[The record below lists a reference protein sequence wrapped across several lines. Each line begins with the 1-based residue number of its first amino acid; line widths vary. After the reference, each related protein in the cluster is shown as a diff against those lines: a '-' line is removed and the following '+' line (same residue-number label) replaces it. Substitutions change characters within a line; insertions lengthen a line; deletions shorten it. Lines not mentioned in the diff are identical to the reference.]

1 MIPCTKPGCRRWFRN
16 KSGLTQHVNVYH
28 PVFPPINIPAQV
40 EQPDQVPSPEEEQFQ
55 FRPDDDDYSDPSTSP
70 SNPTLLAEFVGQGDK
85 YYRNYHPNLTGQPCD
100 SSGNPLPVGQSSP
113 QTPSEKQPNDWSPYS
128 SRLEFELADFLFTR
142 SQMSAANINEL
153 LDLWNA
159 TLLGAG
165 SQPVFKDSAEM
176 YKTIDR
182 TILGDVQWENFC
194 ISYTGERPTD
204 NVPSWM
210 NAAYDIWFRDPK
222 DVIRDML
229 SRPDFSRDMD
239 YRPFRE
245 YESATDKRQWE
256 DFMSGDWAWTQAD
269 IISRDSTTH
278 GSTFVPIILGSDK
291 TTVSVATG
299 QNDYYPLYLSIGNMS
314 NKVRRAHRNSV
325 ALIAFLAIP
334 HTDKEHA
341 PTDTFRQFRRQL
353 FHSSLA
359 YILRNLKPAMTKPT
373 VMQFGDGH
381 YRRVIFG
388 LGPYIADY
396 EEQVLLACIVRG
408 WCAKCL
414 AMRQELDTDALYRS
428 REHAEALI
436 EEFDLKT
443 LRDAYGIV
451 GDTIPFTSSF
461 PRADIYQ
468 LIAPDILH
476 QIIKGTFKDHL
487 VEWVESYLKTVHGTT
502 KANAILDDI
511 DRRIAAV
518 APFAGLRRFPEGRHF
533 KQWTGNDS
541 KALMKVYLPAIEGH
555 VPTEIV
561 RTFRALLEFTYLVRR
576 NVLTEETLV
585 AVQDTIDRFHKYREI
600 FRQSGTIQT
609 FSLPRQHAMKHYPDL
624 IRLFGAPNGLCTSI
638 TESKHIDAVK
648 DPYRRTNRNKPLGQ
662 MLIIN
667 QRLDKL
673 AASRRD
679 FNERGMLEG
688 NCLTATMQLLSTQDG
703 RENGGTSQVLGS
715 GPRNEDNGEAVDC
728 PTSIEA
734 HVELAR
740 TTQMKRAR
748 TVTDLAIELGLS
760 RLPTILEEFLL
771 QQADAEDYRDLCD
784 IPLSERPIYGNKITV
799 VNSAAALFYA
809 PSDISGI
816 GGMRREYIRSCHSW
830 QNGPPR
836 YDCAFVNT
844 NPGLKGM
851 HGLDVVR
858 ILGFFSFVSQSKRY
872 PCAVVQWFDRVG
884 DDPDVDTGMWIVRP
898 ALTANRH
905 PATAVIH
912 VDTIYRAAHLVP
924 LYGTHPI
931 PRTIKPH
938 HSYDAFTTFYVNRF
952 IDHHAFSLLSDSYL

>member
-1 MIPCTKPGCRRWFRN
+1 M
-16 KSGLTQHVNVYH
+16 
-28 PVFPPINIPAQV
+28 
-40 EQPDQVPSPEEEQFQ
+40 
-55 FRPDDDDYSDPSTSP
+55 
-70 SNPTLLAEFVGQGDK
+70 
-85 YYRNYHPNLTGQPCD
+85 YYLTGQPCD

-113 QTPSEKQPNDWSPYS
+113 QTPSEKQPNDWLPYS

-159 TLLGAG
+159 TLLSAG
-165 SQPVFKDSAEM
+165 SQPIFKDSTEM

-182 TILGDVQWENFC
+182 TIL
-194 ISYTGERPTD
+194 
-204 NVPSWM
+204 
-210 NAAYDIWFRDPK
+210 
-222 DVIRDML
+222 DVICDML
-229 SRPDFSRDMD
+229 SRPDFSKDMD

-278 GSTFVPIILGSDK
+278 GSTFIPIILGSDK
-291 TTVSVATG
+291 MTVSVTTG

-314 NKVRRAHRNSV
+314 NKVRRAHCNSV
-325 ALIAFLAIP
+325 ALITFLAIP

-341 PTDTFRQFRRQL
+341 PTNTFQQFCRQL

-373 VMQFGDGH
+373 VMWFGDGH
-381 YRRVIFG
+381 YRHVIFG

-408 WCAKCL
+408 WCVKCL

-428 REHAEALI
+428 RKHAEALI

-443 LRDAYGIV
+443 LQDAYGIV

-461 PRADIYQ
+461 PCADIYQ
-468 LIAPDILH
+468 LITPDILH

-518 APFAGLRRFPEGRHF
+518 VPFAGLRRFPEGRHF

-555 VPTEIV
+555 VPMEIV

-600 FRQSGTIQT
+600 FHQSGTIQT

-624 IRLFGAPNGLCTSI
+624 IRLFGVPNGLCTSI

-688 NCLTATMQLLSTQDG
+688 NCLTATMQLLSTQ
-703 RENGGTSQVLGS
+703 GS
-715 GPRNEDNGEAVDC
+715 GPCNEDNGEAVDC

-748 TVTDLAIELGLS
+748 TMTDLAIELGLS
-760 RLPTILEEFLL
+760 HLPTILEEFLL
-771 QQADAEDYRDLCD
+771 QQADTEDYRNLCD

-816 GGMRREYIRSCHSW
+816 GGMRCEYIRSCHSW

-851 HGLDVVR
+851 HGLDVVH

-872 PCAVVQWFDRVG
+872 PCAVVQWFDRVR
-884 DDPDVDTGMWIVRP
+884 DDPDVDTGMWILCTMP
-898 ALTANRH
+898 
-905 PATAVIH
+905 
-912 VDTIYRAAHLVP
+912 
-924 LYGTHPI
+924 
-931 PRTIKPH
+931 K
-938 HSYDAFTTFYVNRF
+938 
-952 IDHHAFSLLSDSYL
+952 HADED